1 MVETSPQS
9 LNVTSNEPFSLT
21 CTVRAEFD
29 EIPVNTT
36 IEWIRTSSNFFG
48 TVQLHDINTENDGFT
63 QWSYYN
69 NSRCESGSLSGSASG
84 SGSGSASGSSSG
96 SGSGSGSSL
105 DAIYNIGVA
114 VVVYESVL
122 CTIENG
128 TDDMVNYRCKATLSN
143 ITSASDTS
151 VLVEIFEGE

>member
-1 MVETSPQS
+1 MVETSPLS
-9 LNVTSNEPFSLT
+9 LNVTSNEPFPLT
-21 CTVRAEFD
+21 CTVTAEHD

-36 IEWIRTSSNFFG
+36 IEWIRTSSNFSG
-48 TVQLHDINTENDGFT
+48 TVQLHEIYSTDDGFT
-63 QWSYYN
+63 QWGYYN
-69 NSRCESGSLSGSASG
+69 NSRCESGSLSGF
-84 SGSGSASGSSSG
+84 G

-122 CTIENG
+122 CATENG

-151 VLVEIFEGE
+151 VLVERFEG

>member
-21 CTVRAEFD
+21 CTVRAEHD

-36 IEWIRTSSNFFG
+36 IEWIRTSSNFSG
-48 TVQLHDINTENDGFT
+48 TVQLHEINTENDCFT
-63 QWSYYN
+63 QWGYYN
-69 NSRCESGSLSGSASG
+69 NSRCESGSLSGS
-84 SGSGSASGSSSG
+84 G
-96 SGSGSGSSL
+96 SGSGSGSLNSSL
-105 DAIYNIGVA
+105 DAIHNIGVV

-122 CTIENG
+122 CATENG
-128 TDDMVNYRCKATLSN
+128 TDDMVNYHCKATLSN
-143 ITSASDTS
+143 ITSTSDTS

>member
-1 MVETSPQS
+1 MVEPSPQS
-9 LNVTSNEPFSLT
+9 LNVTSNKPFSLT
-21 CTVRAEFD
+21 CTVRAEHD

-36 IEWIRTSSNFFG
+36 IEWIRTSSNFSG
-48 TVQLHDINTENDGFT
+48 TVQLHEITTENDGFT
-63 QWSYYN
+63 QWGYYN
-69 NSRCESGSLSGSASG
+69 NSRCESGSLSGSGSG
-84 SGSGSASGSSSG
+84 SGSGYGSSSG

-122 CTIENG
+122 CAIENG

-151 VLVEIFEGE
+151 VLVEIFEGK

>member
-21 CTVRAEFD
+21 CTVRAEHD

-36 IEWIRTSSNFFG
+36 IEWIRTSSNFSG
-48 TVQLHDINTENDGFT
+48 TVQLHEIYSTDDGFT
-63 QWSYYN
+63 QWGYYN
-69 NSRCESGSLSGSASG
+69 NSRCEAGSLSGSG
-84 SGSGSASGSSSG
+84 YGSSSGSG

-151 VLVEIFEGE
+151 VLVERFEGK

>member
-21 CTVRAEFD
+21 CTVTAEFD

-36 IEWIRTSSNFFG
+36 IEWIRTSSNFSG
-48 TVQLHDINTENDGFT
+48 TVQLHEISTENDGFT
-63 QWSYYN
+63 QWGYYN
-69 NSRCESGSLSGSASG
+69 NSRCESGSLSGSGYGSS
-84 SGSGSASGSSSG
+84 SGSGSASGFYLN
-96 SGSGSGSSL
+96 SSL

-114 VVVYESVL
+114 VVVYESLL
-122 CTIENG
+122 CTTENG
-128 TDDMVNYRCKATLSN
+128 TDDVVNYQCKASLSN

-151 VLVEIFEGE
+151 VLVEVFEGK

>member
-9 LNVTSNEPFSLT
+9 LNVTSNKPFSLT
-21 CTVRAEFD
+21 CTVTAEHD

-36 IEWIRTSSNFFG
+36 IEWIRTSSNFSG
-48 TVQLHDINTENDGFT
+48 TVQLHEINTENDGFT
-63 QWSYYN
+63 QWGYYN
-69 NSRCESGSLSGSASG
+69 NSRCESGSLSGSG
-84 SGSGSASGSSSG
+84 SGSGFNLN
-96 SGSGSGSSL
+96 SSL
-105 DAIYNIGVA
+105 DAIYNNGVA

-143 ITSASDTS
+143 ITSASDTA
-151 VLVEIFEGE
+151 VLVEIFEGK

>member
-21 CTVRAEFD
+21 CTVTAEHD

-36 IEWIRTSSNFFG
+36 IEWIRISSNFSG
-48 TVQLHDINTENDGFT
+48 TVQLHEINTENDGFT
-63 QWSYYN
+63 QWGYCN
-69 NSRCESGSLSGSASG
+69 NSRCESGSLSDSGYGSSSGSASG
-84 SGSGSASGSSSG
+84 SGSGY
-96 SGSGSGSSL
+96 SL

-122 CTIENG
+122 CTTENG
-128 TDDMVNYRCKATLSN
+128 TVDMVNYRCKAT
-143 ITSASDTS
+143 
-151 VLVEIFEGE
+151 